1 MRCSILQSFKQPL
14 TPAEEHRCLVLSK
27 AGDKEARNLLIES
40 NLRLVA
46 HIVKKYNNLE
56 SDTEDLISIGTIGL
70 MKAIDTYDMEKG
82 RKLATYASRCV
93 ENELL
98 MFFRQK
104 RKRSKEV
111 SLFDP
116 IGVDKEGNEISLLDI
131 IESEEK
137 DAVEEMDLVDNTR
150 ILYALV
156 GEVLTPREKQVIC
169 QRYGI
174 GGADE
179 ITQRQ
184 IGEQMGISRSYVSR
198 IEKRALEKL
207 RQGFEKKRE

>member
-1 MRCSILQSFKQPL
+1 M
-14 TPAEEHRCLVLSK
+14 LSK

-56 SDTEDLISIGTIGL
+56 CDTEDLISIGTIGL

-104 RKRSKEV
+104 RKRNKEI
-111 SLFDP
+111 SLYDP

-131 IESEEK
+131 IESDEK
-137 DAVEEMDLVDNTR
+137 DMIDEMDLVDNTK

-174 GGADE
+174 GGTTE

-207 RQGFEKKRE
+207 RQGFEKKRG

>member
-1 MRCSILQSFKQPL
+1 M
-14 TPAEEHRCLVLSK
+14 TPTEEHRCLVLSR
-27 AGDKEARNLLIES
+27 AGDKEARDLLIES

-46 HIVKKYNNLE
+46 HIVKKYNCPDCDVE
-56 SDTEDLISIGTIGL
+56 EMISIGTIGL
-70 MKAIDTYDMEKG
+70 MKAIDTFNVEKG

-104 RKRSKEV
+104 KKYNKEV

-131 IESEEK
+131 IESDEK
-137 DAVEEMDLVDNTR
+137 DMIAEMDLADNLKK
-150 ILYALV
+150 LYALV
-156 GEVLTPREKQVIC
+156 SEVLNDREKQVIC

-174 GGADE
+174 GGIRE

-198 IEKRALEKL
+198 IEKKALEKL
-207 RQGFEKKRE
+207 RQAFEKKRE

>member
-1 MRCSILQSFKQPL
+1 MRCAVLQSFKQPL
-14 TPAEEHRCLVLSK
+14 TPTEEHRCLVLSK
-27 AGDKEARNLLIES
+27 AGDKEARDLLIES

-46 HIVKKYNNLE
+46 HIVKKYN
-56 SDTEDLISIGTIGL
+56 SPDCDTEELISIGTIGL

-104 RKRSKEV
+104 KKRNKEV

-137 DAVEEMDLVDNTR
+137 DMIEEMDLADNSKV
-150 ILYALV
+150 LYALV
-156 GEVLTPREKQVIC
+156 GEVLNNREKQVIC

-174 GGADE
+174 GGIKE

-198 IEKRALEKL
+198 IEKKALEKL